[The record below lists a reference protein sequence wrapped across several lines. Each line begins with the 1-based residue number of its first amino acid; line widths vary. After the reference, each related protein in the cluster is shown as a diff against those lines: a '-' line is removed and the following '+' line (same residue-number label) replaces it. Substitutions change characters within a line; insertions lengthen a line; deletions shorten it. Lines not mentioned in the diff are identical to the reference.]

1 MLASLHDEPNAF
13 IDIFFIQS
21 ECGFILKFRAQILNF
36 VGSLASVLDTVTIHV
51 F

>member
-1 MLASLHDEPNAF
+1 MMNQMLSLIYSSFKVNVD
-13 IDIFFIQS
+13 
-21 ECGFILKFRAQILNF
+21 KFRAQILNF